1 MKVKDIMKTNVLTVQ
16 PEINVI
22 EASKLMSEKHV
33 GSLIVVKN
41 NGKIMGIL
49 TERDILSDVVA
60 KGESLK
66 NIMIK
71 NIMSKNVITI
81 EPEKTIE
88 EASEIMIRRKIK
100 KLPVVENGK
109 IAGIITASDIVKFEP
124 KLIEEIEEIMDNETS
139 SKIRTFKISKD
150 FHIWFKGKLNTI
162 FGSFQIFLGLIF
174 LIGVYM
180 FYNEIEFLQLWLPS
194 DLLRNF
200 LFFVF
205 AIMGSLFF
213 ISGFFLLS
221 LES

>member
-162 FGSFQIFLGLIF
+162 FGSFQVFLGLIF

>member
-1 MKVKDIMKTNVLTVQ
+1 MKTNILTVQ
-16 PEINVI
+16 PEMNLTN
-22 EASKLMSEKHV
+22 AAKLMSEKHV
-33 GSLIVVKN
+33 GSLIIINKKN
-41 NGKIMGIL
+41 KIAGIL
-49 TERDILSDVVA
+49 TERDILTDIVA
-60 KGESLK
+60 KGKNLK
-66 NIMIK
+66 DVQVK
-71 NIMSKNVITI
+71 DIMSKNVITI
-81 EPEKTIE
+81 EPEKAIE
-88 EASEIMIRRKIK
+88 EASKIMIKRKIK
-100 KLPVVENGK
+100 KLPVIDKGK
-109 IAGIITASDIVKFEP
+109 IIGIITASDIVKFEP
-124 KLIEEIEEIMDNETS
+124 KLIEQIEQIIDIESDT
-139 SKIRTFKISKD
+139 KIKTFKLSKN
-150 FHIWFKGKLNTI
+150 FHVWLKGKLNTI

>member
-1 MKVKDIMKTNVLTVQ
+1 MKVKDIMKSNVLTAQ
-16 PEINVI
+16 LEMNLTD
-22 EASKLMSEKHV
+22 AAKLMSEKHV
-33 GSLIVVKN
+33 GSLIVVNKR
-41 NGKIMGIL
+41 GKIMGIL
-49 TERDILSDVVA
+49 TERDILTDAVA
-60 KGESLK
+60 KGKSLK
-66 NIMIK
+66 NILAK

-81 EPEKTIE
+81 GPEKTIQ
-88 EASEIMIRRKIK
+88 EASEIMINRKIK

-124 KLIEEIEEIMDNETS
+124 KLIEEIEEIMNNEPT
-139 SKIRTFKISKD
+139 SKIRTFKISKN

-162 FGSFQIFLGLIF
+162 FGSFQVFLGLIF

-180 FYNEIEFLQLWLPS
+180 FYHEIEFLQLWLPS